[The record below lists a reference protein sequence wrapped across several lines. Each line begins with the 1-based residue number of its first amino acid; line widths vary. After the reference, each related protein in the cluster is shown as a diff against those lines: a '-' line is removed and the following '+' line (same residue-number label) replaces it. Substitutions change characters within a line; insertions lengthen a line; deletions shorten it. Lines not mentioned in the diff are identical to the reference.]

1 MTGKEFL
8 AKARRHGKRRGKI
21 VDFYPSKGRGSHG
34 TLYVDA
40 RRTTVKDPKR
50 EIGKGLLAQ
59 MLKDL
64 GIARDDF

>member
-8 AKARRHGKRRGKI
+8 AKARKYGNRREKA
-21 VDFYPSKGRGSHG
+21 VEFYPSKGRGSHG
-34 TLYVDA
+34 TLYVGG

-50 EIGKGLLAQ
+50 EIGKGLLAK

-64 GIARDDF
+64 GIARNDF